1 MSEIELHQ
9 PAANLVA
16 WAEEARAAHA
26 LATSIC
32 STSFAG
38 AYKGKPQDATAA
50 ILKGAEIGLT
60 PLASISAIH
69 LIQGTPAL
77 SAMALRALVQSQGH
91 HIWIEKSTDKECV
104 AKGRRKD
111 DPADVEHV
119 SRWTIARAER
129 LGLTG
134 KDNWRK
140 QPEAMLIARATSEIA
155 RMVAA
160 DALLG
165 IGYSV
170 EELTDQEPAPP
181 AKTVRRVGI
190 AATDPDGT
198 RAVKAAPPHATTSAI
213 AEDVHLPELPAA
225 VSTDANSDAVATVEA
240 TLGGEVIDDGT
251 PADVM
256 SQAQRAKLHAAYR
269 DAGITDRAKKLNYA
283 IAVIGR
289 DIASSAELTKA
300 EAGDV
305 IDALEQ
311 ESKP

>member
-1 MSEIELHQ
+1 MSDVELHQ

-16 WAEEARAAHA
+16 WAEEAKAAHA

-170 EELTDQEPAPP
+170 EELTDDEPAP
-181 AKTVRRVGI
+181 AARTVQR
-190 AATDPDGT
+190 T
-198 RAVKAAPPHATTSAI
+198 AVKAAPPHATTSAI
-213 AEDVHLPELPAA
+213 AEDVQLPELPAPEA
-225 VSTDANSDAVATVEA
+225 EAVATVEA
-240 TLGGEVIDDGT
+240 ALGGEVIDDGT

-256 SQAQRAKLHAAYR
+256 TQAQRAKLHASYR
-269 DAGITDRAKKLNYA
+269 DAGITDRTKKLNYA
-283 IAVIGR
+283 IGVIGR

-300 EAGDV
+300 EAADV
-305 IDALEQ
+305 INALEA
-311 ESKP
+311 ETKP

>member
-1 MSEIELHQ
+1 MSELELHQ
-9 PAANLVA
+9 PASSLVA
-16 WAEEARAAHA
+16 WAEEAKAAHA

-134 KDNWRK
+134 KDNWRR

-170 EELTDQEPAPP
+170 EELTDEAPAAP
-181 AKTVRRVGI
+181 ARTVQ
-190 AATDPDGT
+190 

-213 AEDVHLPELPAA
+213 AEDVHLPELPAVEPEA
-225 VSTDANSDAVATVEA
+225 EAVAVVEEK
-240 TLGGEVIDDGT
+240 LGGEVIDDGT

-311 ESKP
+311 ESKA